1 MIFIPDITIPHWA
14 TVPAFRDRDVKAA
27 QVTKIWMQV
36 LLSGYTWAL
45 PNFGS
50 IDSLAPVATIDTKAS
65 GNQCCFSR

>member
-27 QVTKIWMQV
+27 QVTKI
-36 LLSGYTWAL
+36 SGYTWAL
-45 PNFGS
+45 PSFGS